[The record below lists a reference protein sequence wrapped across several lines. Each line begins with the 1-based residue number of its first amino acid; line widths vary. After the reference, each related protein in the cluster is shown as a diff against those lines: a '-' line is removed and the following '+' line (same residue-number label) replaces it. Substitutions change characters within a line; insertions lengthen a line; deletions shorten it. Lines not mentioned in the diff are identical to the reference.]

1 MTRSREQLLLEN
13 ALLRLQLIVASRKIQ
28 RPMFKARER
37 GFVIL
42 LASLLP
48 HWRNAL
54 LLVRPETV
62 LRWHREGFRLFWRW
76 KSKNTKSS
84 SSRVDP
90 EIIALIQRMA
100 TENVLR
106 GAERI

>member
-1 MTRSREQLLLEN
+1 
-13 ALLRLQLIVASRKIQ
+13 
-28 RPMFKARER
+28 MFKARER